1 MIITTDSFFI
11 ITLICVPFFALVIT
25 YFLTP
30 SVVQSK
36 AQSYAIKMHR
46 KTRHKYDG
54 KPYSVHLKMVV
65 EVAKKFIHLIPAE
78 HRQVVIDACW
88 CHDVIEDCR
97 ETYNDVAKA
106 TSIQVAEIVYALTNE
121 KGKTRKERASDKYYK
136 GIRDT
141 EFAVFV
147 KMCDRIANYKY
158 SKKKG
163 SRMVAM
169 YEKEMENFIVKI
181 YDEKYEEM
189 FDYLREISSK

>member
-1 MIITTDSFFI
+1 MTTELQFL
-11 ITLICVPFFALVIT
+11 ITLICVPFFVLVIT

-30 SVVQSK
+30 SIQTK
-36 AQSYAIKMHR
+36 AQSYAIKKH
-46 KTRHKYDG
+46 KETRHKYDG
-54 KPYSVHLKMVV
+54 KPYSVHLNMVV
-65 EVAKKFIHLIPAE
+65 EVANQFIHFIPTE

-97 ETYNDVAKA
+97 ETFNDVAKA
-106 TSIQVAEIVYALTNE
+106 TSVQVAEIVYALTNE
-121 KGKTRKERASDKYYK
+121 KGKTRAERANDKYYK
-136 GIRDT
+136 GIRET

-147 KMCDRIANYKY
+147 KLCDRIANYKY

-163 SRMVAM
+163 SRMADM
-169 YEKEMENFIVKI
+169 YEKEMENFIAKI